1 MTAYA
6 LLKTVHIISSTV
18 LFGLGA
24 GTAFHMLATHL
35 RGDVRAIA
43 STARNVVLADWLF
56 TSTSGVVQPASGLA
70 LVWLMGYPPLS
81 SWLVA
86 TYLLYVL
93 AGACW
98 VPVVALQMRMER
110 LATAAA
116 RSAGV
121 PQGLPNLVLAR
132 LARLPGTRGRVLA
145 HGGQARPLVTGRNP
159 GQPRAV
165 TDRQCSGRTT

>member
-1 MTAYA
+1 MNAYA
-6 LLKTVHIISSTV
+6 LIKTVHIISSTV

-35 RGDVRAIA
+35 RGDIRAIA

-56 TSTSGVVQPASGLA
+56 TSTSGIVQPVSGVA
-70 LVWLMGYPPLS
+70 LVRMMGYPLLS

-98 VPVVALQMRMER
+98 VPVVVLQMRMER
-110 LATAAA
+110 LARAAVA
-116 RSAGV
+116 SDAATLPETYHQAFRAWFWLGW
-121 PQGLPNLVLAR
+121 PAFLGLV
-132 LARLPGTRGRVLA
+132 
-145 HGGQARPLVTGRNP
+145 
-159 GQPRAV
+159 AV
-165 TDRQCSGRTT
+165 FWLMVAKPTLW

>member
-6 LLKTVHIISSTV
+6 LLKTVHVISSTV

-56 TSTSGVVQPASGLA
+56 TSTSGVVQPVSGVA
-70 LVWLMGYPPLS
+70 LVWLTGYPLLS

-86 TYLLYVL
+86 TYLLYIL

-98 VPVVALQMRMER
+98 LPVVALQMRMER

-116 RSAGV
+116 QSGATTLPPAYHRAFRAWFWLGWPAFLGLVGV
-121 PQGLPNLVLAR
+121 FWLMVAKPVLW
-132 LARLPGTRGRVLA
+132 
-145 HGGQARPLVTGRNP
+145 
-159 GQPRAV
+159 
-165 TDRQCSGRTT
+165 